1 MVQFKNPL
9 TNPTGFFSSQPG
21 GFFAPPEGGRT
32 LTGLIGDPR
41 VNIGLAIAQGQ
52 PIGQAIVGG
61 ALQAKEISDALKP
74 EEETFATTK
83 QAYNPQT
90 GETVFATE
98 EQIQTQGLQP
108 VADLSSDLP
117 TDQDNYRL
125 AVQQG
130 FTGTFMD
137 YLKTIKQPLVS
148 MAPGEST
155 FEKEATKSG
164 FEQVKKASEVVQSF
178 SEIETRLNVLDQQL
192 NAIDP
197 VDTGRLEKLKMPFK
211 QILADLNVLPQ
222 ENLDKLSQQELFN
235 ATTSFIIPRMR
246 VAGSGSTSDFEAN
259 LFREATANIENT
271 VEGNRVIVGGMK
283 AIARYNKKRLS
294 LMEKYLNENQNLLG
308 FGDFADAELGSVFET
323 FSNETEYEDKVKQG
337 ILKTGDFVYDAINS
351 QFRILTE
358 QDIKGAY

>member
-1 MVQFKNPL
+1 MANGF
-9 TNPTGFFSSQPG
+9 TNPFTNPRGFFSSDKG
-21 GFFAPPEGGRT
+21 GFFAPPEGGNT
-32 LTGLIGDPR
+32 LTGLISDPR

-52 PIGQAIVGG
+52 PIGQAILGG
-61 ALQAKEISDALKP
+61 AIQAKEVRDALKP
-74 EEETFATTK
+74 DYATTK
-83 QAYNPQT
+83 QAFNPQT

-108 VADLSSDLP
+108 LSDLSSDLP
-117 TDQDNYRL
+117 TDQQNYRL
-125 AVQQG
+125 AVRQG

-137 YLKTIKQPLVS
+137 YLKSAKQPLVS
-148 MAPGEST
+148 MAEGEST

-164 FEQVKKASEVVQSF
+164 FEQVKKAAQIVTDF

-222 ENLDKLSQQELFN
+222 ESLDQLSQQELFN

-259 LFREATANIENT
+259 LFREVTANIENT
-271 VEGNRVIVGGMK
+271 VQGNRVIVGGMK

-294 LMEKYLNENQNLLG
+294 LMEKYLKENQNLLG

-323 FSNETEYEDKVKQG
+323 YSNDTEYEDKVKQG
-337 ILKTGDFVYDAINS
+337 ILKTGDFVYDSINS

>member
-1 MVQFKNPL
+1 MANGF
-9 TNPTGFFSSQPG
+9 TNPFTNPRGVFSSGEG
-21 GFFAPPEGGRT
+21 GFFAPPKREGFGGF
-32 LTGLIGDPR
+32 LSDPR
-41 VNIGLAIAQGQ
+41 LSIGMAIAQGQ
-52 PIGQAIVGG
+52 PIGRALLGG
-61 ALQAKEISDALKP
+61 AIQAKQIEESFFPDADERK
-74 EEETFATTK
+74 TVKGADG
-83 QAYNPQT
+83 YNYYVDT
-90 GETVFATE
+90 GERVLPDVQAPTE
-98 EQIQTQGLQP
+98 
-108 VADLSSDLP
+108 DLP
-117 TDQDNYRL
+117 TDQQNYRL
-125 AVQQG
+125 AVRQG

-137 YLKTIKQPLVS
+137 YLKSAKQPLVS
-148 MAPGEST
+148 MAEGEST

-164 FEQVKKASEVVQSF
+164 FEQVKKAAQIVTDF

-222 ENLDKLSQQELFN
+222 ENLDQLSQQELFN

-271 VEGNRVIVGGMK
+271 VQGNRVIVGGMK

-294 LMEKYLNENQNLLG
+294 LMEKYLNENKNLLG